1 MFKELSPFRHAFDL
15 SPPLQ
20 RETSNFTSLK
30 PETETNPGTW
40 GQKPPTHKTPHHTH
54 THTHTQCVLVTTLY
68 VLPLY
73 GQHIEWAYVAV
84 ENGNGI
90 FAAAMLAIKIK
101 LIGTV
106 VVEKDVAIL
115 Y

>member
-1 MFKELSPFRHAFDL
+1 MGTKTTHTQNPSP
-15 SPPLQ
+15 
-20 RETSNFTSLK
+20 
-30 PETETNPGTW
+30 
-40 GQKPPTHKTPHHTH
+40 HTH

-73 GQHIEWAYVAV
+73 GQHIEWAYAAV

-106 VVEKDVAIL
+106 VVEKDLAIL
-115 Y
+115 YWLIKFLCILRLFIGIGGIFLSVGSTLSSLSTLE